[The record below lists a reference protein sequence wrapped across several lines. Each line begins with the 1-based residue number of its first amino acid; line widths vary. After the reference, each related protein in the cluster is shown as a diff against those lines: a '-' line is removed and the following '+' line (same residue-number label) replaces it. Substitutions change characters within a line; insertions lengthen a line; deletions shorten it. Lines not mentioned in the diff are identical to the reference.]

1 MKKLLEIKSKLK
13 KLSGRE
19 AFQYL
24 DIEKVSNGLWLYI
37 NEGTE
42 EYEDLTEM
50 TFSDIFD
57 DVQGNSEYMYFFD
70 VGEAGFGLTS
80 APGITDGYYYGDD
93 GELTEGEHTDSE
105 LYYYPDYAVTDFTEE
120 LRTKGKVFFNK
131 A

>member
-1 MKKLLEIKSKLK
+1 MKKINQINKALK
-13 KLSGRE
+13 KLSGKQQ
-19 AFQYL
+19 FQYL

-37 NEGTE
+37 NEGSE

-50 TFSDIFD
+50 NFSDIFD

-93 GELTEGEHTDSE
+93 GELTEGEHTDAE
-105 LYYYPDYAVTDFTEE
+105 LYYYSDYAVTDFTEE
-120 LRTKGKVFFNK
+120 LKTKGKVFFNK